1 MRYLPVSDSETQQ
14 MLDAISMTSID
25 AVLHAAIPRQVRFEG
40 DLDLPRGVSEIEVL
54 EEARALADENLV
66 LGRRS
71 FLGGGFS
78 YRMSPVMVSQL
89 LLRSEF
95 YTAYTPY
102 QPEVAQGTLQAIFE
116 FQTMICQLTGMD
128 VANASLY
135 DGATAVTEAA
145 LMALRVARGKR
156 KRVVAAGTID
166 PHALEVLKTYVRHLD
181 VDLQIGAVGAD
192 GRAVFDDDW
201 FDDQLAVVIVPQV
214 NYLGLLEDLDSI
226 IGRSHDCGGLA
237 AIVVGDATS
246 MALLRSPGSYGV
258 DIVCGEGQALGVP
271 ISFGGPSLGLF
282 ATTSKLMRQMPG
294 RLVGQTVDVDGRRG
308 FVLTLSTREQH
319 IRREKATSNICTNQG
334 LMALAA
340 CIHMAALGKSG
351 LMEVARRSAM
361 TARYTRAQL
370 SSIEGVKIP
379 FDGPIYNEFVIET
392 SRPSHEVIS
401 AMQERGFLIGLPLDS
416 FGWGNRMLV
425 ACNEF
430 HRKSDVQAMG
440 EALGEVLA

>member
-1 MRYLPVSDSETQQ
+1 
-14 MLDAISMTSID
+14 
-25 AVLHAAIPRQVRFEG
+25 
-40 DLDLPRGVSEIEVL
+40 
-54 EEARALADENLV
+54 
-66 LGRRS
+66 
-71 FLGGGFS
+71 
-78 YRMSPVMVSQL
+78 
-89 LLRSEF
+89 
-95 YTAYTPY
+95 
-102 QPEVAQGTLQAIFE
+102 
-116 FQTMICQLTGMD
+116 
-128 VANASLY
+128 
-135 DGATAVTEAA
+135 
-145 LMALRVARGKR
+145 
-156 KRVVAAGTID
+156 
-166 PHALEVLKTYVRHLD
+166 
-181 VDLQIGAVGAD
+181 
-192 GRAVFDDDW
+192 
-201 FDDQLAVVIVPQV
+201 
-214 NYLGLLEDLDSI
+214 LDSI